1 MWSQF
6 FLYLWLRL
14 WRHKAPSS
22 ANLICLLFLSA
33 QPLFSNFG
41 PTAWPATQRYD
52 QIPGWTKETH
62 GNVIVSDR
70 GAVGLHESPKPV
82 GRFVLGQR
90 RLRRFG
96 HRPDLLVLERIE
108 SRNVGLR
115 FELGQPDHLGSLG
128 RNSVKAFELFGWSG
142 VFAGKAALAWRA
154 RSLEVIKYFNS

>member
-1 MWSQF
+1 M
-6 FLYLWLRL
+6 
-14 WRHKAPSS
+14 
-22 ANLICLLFLSA
+22 
-33 QPLFSNFG
+33 
-41 PTAWPATQRYD
+41 
-52 QIPGWTKETH
+52 
-62 GNVIVSDR
+62 SDR

-128 RNSVKAFELFGWSG
+128 RNSVKAFELLG
-142 VFAGKAALAWRA
+142 
-154 RSLEVIKYFNS
+154 